1 MFSYRSLGMKFG
13 IHTSFSTHG
22 VMILSWGLVK
32 CQSGAV
38 CVCVCV
44 QATGEQNVGFKTV
57 IGTLFV
63 AIKRFQHRGAGE
75 AMLNI
80 IHN

>member
-13 IHTSFSTHG
+13 IHTSFSTHV

-44 QATGEQNVGFKTV
+44 CRLQGSKMWDLKQ
-57 IGTLFV
+57 
-63 AIKRFQHRGAGE
+63 
-75 AMLNI
+75 
-80 IHN
+80 